1 MNTLPSTAEEILS
14 ALQAN
19 RYFSGLEEAVLQNLA
34 KHTRLCQYTAGEA
47 ILWENEPG
55 KGLCV
60 IKTGRIKLFKT
71 SPEGRE
77 ITIKILEAGDS
88 FNEVPVFD
96 LKCNPANAAALEP
109 SQLWLVDGEA
119 IRRLV
124 SSHSRAA
131 LKIIHN
137 LAQNLRTL
145 VDLAAE
151 LSFYPVTLRLVNF
164 LLEQDPE
171 ILKGNHPLE
180 ITQDQL
186 ASRIGTVR
194 EVAARSLRELER
206 AGALQTSRGKITL
219 TNLSRLKE
227 WD

>member
-1 MNTLPSTAEEILS
+1 MNTLPSTAQERLS
-14 ALQAN
+14 ALRAN
-19 RYFSGLEEAVLQNLA
+19 RYFSGLDEAVLQDLTE
-34 KHTRLCQYTAGEA
+34 HTHLYQFAAGEN

-55 KGLCV
+55 SDLCI

-77 ITIKILEAGDS
+77 ITIKILEAEDS

-96 LKCNPANAAALEP
+96 LKSNPANAAALEL

-131 LKIIHN
+131 LKIIDN
-137 LAQNLRTL
+137 LAQNLRAL

-171 ILKGNHPLE
+171 ILRGNQPLE

-194 EVAARSLRELER
+194 EVAARSLRELEE
-206 AGALQTSRGKITL
+206 AGALQTSRGKIIL
-219 TNLSRLKE
+219 TNVSRLRE